1 MTNNSR
7 RDELKSALRQRLLV
21 MDGAMGTAIQDRNL
35 GPEDFGGPEY
45 EGCNEYLIITRPGV
59 IEDIHREYLEA
70 GADIIQTNTFGA
82 TPVVLAEYGL
92 AHEARRIN
100 RDAAVLA
107 RRLAEAASTAD
118 KPRFVYG
125 SMGPTTKTI
134 SVTGGI
140 TFEELAGDY
149 HIQAAGLIE
158 GGVDLL
164 LLETTQDTL
173 NVKAGLE
180 GIDRAFAELG
190 QEVPV
195 AVQGTVEPMGTLL
208 AGQDVDAF
216 YTSLAHR
223 DLLWIGLNCATGPTF
238 MTDHIRSLAALSR
251 FPVSCVPNAGMPDED
266 GNYNESPEM
275 MAETVGRFAESGWVN
290 LVGGCC
296 GTGPEHV
303 RLLVEMA
310 DGKPVRPGVESSE
323 TRVSGIETLLVDD
336 DVRPAIVGER
346 TNVLG
351 SRRFR
356 RLIAEGSF
364 EEAAEIGRRQVRNG
378 AHILD
383 VCLQD
388 PDRDEAADVSK
399 FLDLVTKKVKA
410 PIMIDSTDASVIE
423 LALTMLQGK
432 SIINSINLEDGEE
445 RFQAVVPLARR
456 FGAALVVGC
465 IDDDKEQAQAVTRER
480 KLEVAIRSAKILTE
494 KYGVPIEDIIFD
506 PLVFPVGTGDQNYVG
521 SGAETVEGVRL
532 IKEALPG
539 AKTILGISNVSFGL
553 PAAGREVLNSVF
565 LYHCVQA
572 GLDMA
577 IVNSEGM
584 ERYASIPED
593 ERKLAED
600 LIWYNGD
607 DPVAAFADHFRDKPP
622 KATSEERLMLPL
634 DERLALA
641 IIEGTKEGLA
651 DDLDE
656 ALTGRTP
663 LEIINGPLMDGMAEV
678 GRQFNANQLIVAE
691 VLQSAE
697 SMKFS
702 VSHLEPHMEQ
712 SETAI
717 KGKVLL
723 ATVKG
728 DVHDI
733 GKNLVEIILG
743 NNGYEVI
750 NLGIKVPPQELINAY
765 EKHKPDMIGLSG
777 LLVKSAKMM
786 VETAQDFRQAGIS
799 CPVLVGG
806 AALSNRF
813 TRLRI
818 APEYDGV
825 VAYAPDA
832 MSGLALANTIQDADE
847 RAKLSAS
854 LDQEAE
860 SMAAAEQE
868 ARDNQSETGPDVPPA
883 QVRHDFDIPNPP
895 DLRLHV
901 LNDHPLEEIFPYI
914 NPQMLYVRH
923 LGYKGRFADDLAGG
937 EQAAI
942 ELRDSVR
949 KVEDLMLAQEDIK
962 ANAVLKF
969 FPCNSDGQR
978 LLIYGADDQNI
989 VEEFYF
995 GRQSQRDG
1003 LSLSDYVLPL
1013 SSGQIDY
1020 IGMFV
1025 TYVGN
1030 GVRKLAERWMAEGQF
1045 LNSHILSAL
1054 SLESAEA
1061 FAESLHQQMR
1071 QMWGFG
1077 DPAGTTPTGLFR
1089 TQYRGKRFSFGY
1101 PACPRLED
1109 QEQLFRLLEVSGR
1122 GVDRGVHDG
1131 PGVLGV
1137 GPGVPPPRRQILQP
1151 ERTGHRASG
1160 TPFPSSHLAAAGT
1173 AGFCRLRRF
1182 FSTDGVGAQPAWFD
1196 ILLREDTASVP
1207 KGSPQ
1212 TMAGVFTA
1220 RPEPVE
1226 GCALAKH
1233 QVQ

>member
-1 MTNNSR
+1 MTSSSR
-7 RDELKSALRQRLLV
+7 IDELKSALAQRLLV
-21 MDGAMGTAIQDRNL
+21 IDGAMGTAIQNKYLEPD
-35 GPEDFGGPEY
+35 DFGGLEY
-45 EGCNEYLIITRPGV
+45 EGCNEYLTVTQPDV
-59 IEDIHREYLEA
+59 IEEIHQSYLDA
-70 GADIIQTNTFGA
+70 GADIIETNTFGS
-82 TPVVLAEYGL
+82 TQVVLAEYGL
-92 AHEARRIN
+92 TYEARRLN
-100 RDAAVLA
+100 REAAAIA
-107 RRLAEAASTAD
+107 RRAADAASTPD
-118 KPRFVYG
+118 KPRFVAG

-140 TFEELAGDY
+140 TFDELAADY
-149 HIQAAGLIE
+149 HTQAAGLIE

-164 LLETTQDTL
+164 LLETSQDTL
-173 NVKAGLE
+173 NVKAGLD

-190 QEVPV
+190 QEIPV
-195 AVQGTVEPMGTLL
+195 AVQGTIEPMGTLL
-208 AGQDVDAF
+208 AGQDVEAF
-216 YTSLAHR
+216 YTSVSHR

-251 FPVSCVPNAGMPDED
+251 FPVACVPNAGMPDED
-266 GNYNESPEM
+266 GNYNETPEA
-275 MAETVGRFAESGWVN
+275 MAETVGRFVESGWVN
-290 LVGGCC
+290 LIGGCC
-296 GTGPEHV
+296 GTVPRHIE
-303 RLLVEMA
+303 LLVETA
-310 DGKPVRPGVESSE
+310 SDKPVRPGIDSPE

-336 DVRPAIVGER
+336 EVRPAIVGER

-356 RLIAEGSF
+356 HLIKEGSF

-388 PDRDEAADVSK
+388 PDRDEAADVAQ

-410 PIMIDSTDASVIE
+410 PIMIDSTDSAVIE
-423 LALTMLQGK
+423 LALKRLQGK

-445 RFQAVVPLARR
+445 RFQTVVPLARR
-456 FGAALVVGC
+456 YGAALVVGC
-465 IDDDKEQAQAVTRER
+465 IDDDKEQAQAITKER

-494 KYGVPIEDIIFD
+494 KYRVPIEDIIFD
-506 PLVFPVGTGDQNYVG
+506 PLVFPVGTGDENYVG

-539 AKTILGISNVSFGL
+539 AKTVLGISNVSFGL

-584 ERYASIPED
+584 ERYASIPEE

-600 LIWYNGD
+600 LIWYQGD
-607 DPVAAFADHFRDKPP
+607 DPVAAFANHFRDKAP
-622 KATSEERLMLPL
+622 KSTSEERLNLPL
-634 DERLALA
+634 DERLSLA
-641 IIEGTKEGLA
+641 IIEGSKEGLA
-651 DDLDE
+651 EDLDE

-663 LEIINGPLMDGMAEV
+663 LEIINGPLMNGMAEV

-702 VSHLEPHMEQ
+702 VSHLELHMEQ
-712 SETAI
+712 SESTI
-717 KGKVLL
+717 KGKVVL

-733 GKNLVEIILG
+733 GKNLVEIIMG
-743 NNGYEVI
+743 NNGYQVI
-750 NLGIKVPPQELINAY
+750 NLGIKVPPQDLIAAY
-765 EKHKPDMIGLSG
+765 REHQPDMIGLSG

-786 VETAQDFRQAGIS
+786 VETARDFRQAGIS

-818 APEYDGV
+818 APEYDGM

-847 RAKLSAS
+847 RAQLMATF
-854 LDQEAE
+854 DEETE
-860 SMAAAEQE
+860 SMLVADE
-868 ARDNQSETGPDVPPA
+868 ASRDPEDVGEDVPPA
-883 QVRHDFDIPNPP
+883 QVRHDFDIPNPA

-901 LNDHPLEEIFPYI
+901 LNDHPLDEIFPLI

-923 LGYKGRFADDLAGG
+923 LGYKGRFADDLESG
-937 EQAAI
+937 EHAAI
-942 ELRDSVR
+942 ELHDSVR
-949 KVEDLMLAQEDIK
+949 RVEDLMLAQENIK

-969 FPCNSDGQR
+969 FPANSDGQR
-978 LLIYGADDQNI
+978 ILVYGAENQNI
-989 VEEFYF
+989 AEEFYL

-1003 LSLSDYVLPL
+1003 LCLADYLLPQ
-1013 SSGQIDY
+1013 SSGQVDY
-1020 IGMFV
+1020 VGMFV
-1025 TYVGN
+1025 VSVGT
-1030 GVRKLAERWMAEGQF
+1030 GVRALAEKWIAEGQF

-1054 SLESAEA
+1054 ALESAEA
-1061 FAESLHQQMR
+1061 FAELLHQQMR

-1077 DPAGTTPTGLFR
+1077 DPTGTSPQDLFR

-1109 QEQLFRLLEVSGR
+1109 QEQLFRLLDVSANLDVELTEGFMM
-1122 GVDRGVHDG
+1122 D
-1131 PGVLGV
+1131 
-1137 GPGVPPPRRQILQP
+1137 P
-1151 ERTGHRASG
+1151 E
-1160 TPFPSSHLAAAGT
+1160 SSVSALVFHHPDAKYFNLSE
-1173 AGFCRLRRF
+1173 RDIDQLEERF
-1182 FSTDGVGAQPAWFD
+1182 SQG
-1196 ILLREDTASVP
+1196 
-1207 KGSPQ
+1207 
-1212 TMAGVFTA
+1212 
-1220 RPEPVE
+1220 
-1226 GCALAKH
+1226 
-1233 QVQ
+1233 